1 MKNIISIEGNIG
13 SGKTTLFNLLRSRPA
28 LSNVVFIE
36 EPVDLWEKLRD
47 DITGESLLQR
57 FYADPERYAFAF
69 QTMAFFSRLALLA
82 EAPTGCTVV
91 TERSLLTD
99 RDVFA
104 KMLHNSGK
112 IDSLCY
118 KIYLHNLANFSDVAP
133 SKIIYIKTDPVIC
146 ADRIASRNRHGESN
160 ISIDYL
166 IQCEEYHEA
175 MIRNAPSE
183 ILVLDGNQDGA
194 LRIMLNDSLKSIENF
209 ILQQ

>member
-1 MKNIISIEGNIG
+1 MNKIFSIEGNIG
-13 SGKTTLFNLLRSRPA
+13 SGKTTLFNELRSRPA
-28 LSNVVFIE
+28 LENIFFIE
-36 EPVDLWEKLRD
+36 EPVDIWEKIID

-57 FYADPERYAFAF
+57 FYADPDRYAFAF
-69 QTMAFFSRLALLA
+69 QTMAFWSRLALL
-82 EAPTGCTVV
+82 EKAPTGCTVI

-104 KMLHNSGK
+104 KMLYDSRM

-118 KIYLHNLANFSDVAP
+118 KIYMHNSASFRDVAP
-133 SKIIYIKTDPVIC
+133 SKIIYIKTDPVVC
-146 ADRIASRNRHGESN
+146 EERISIRNRNGESK

-166 IQCEEYHEA
+166 IKCEEYHEA

-183 ILVLDGNQDGA
+183 ILVLDGNQDTHHHE
-194 LRIMLNDSLKSIENF
+194 LTSIENF

>member
-1 MKNIISIEGNIG
+1 MNNIISIEGNIG
-13 SGKTTLFNLLRSRPA
+13 SGKTTLFNLLRSSPV
-28 LSNVVFIE
+28 LHNVFFIE
-36 EPVDLWEKLRD
+36 EPVDLWNKIFD
-47 DITGESLLQR
+47 DITGESILQR
-57 FYADPERYAFAF
+57 FYADPDRYAFAF

-104 KMLHNSGK
+104 KMLHDNGN

-118 KIYLHNLANFSDVAP
+118 KIYLHNSASFSDVAP
-133 SKIIYIKTDPVIC
+133 SKIIYIKTDPVVC
-146 ADRIASRNRHGESN
+146 EDRISIRNRNGESK

-166 IQCEEYHEA
+166 IKCEEYHEA
-175 MIRNAPSE
+175 MIRNAQSE

-194 LRIMLNDSLKSIENF
+194 LRIMLHDALTSIENF

>member
-1 MKNIISIEGNIG
+1 MNNIISIEGNIG
-13 SGKTTLFNLLRSRPA
+13 SGKTTLFNLLRASPV
-28 LSNVVFIE
+28 LSNVFFIE
-36 EPVDLWEKLRD
+36 EPVDLWNKIFD
-47 DITGESLLQR
+47 DITGESILQR
-57 FYADPERYAFAF
+57 FYADPDRYAFAF

-82 EAPTGCTVV
+82 EAPAGCTVV

-104 KMLHNSGK
+104 KMLYDSRM

-118 KIYLHNLANFSDVAP
+118 KIYMHNSASFRDVAP
-133 SKIIYIKTDPVIC
+133 SKIIYIKTDPVVC
-146 ADRIASRNRHGESN
+146 EERISIRNRNGESK

-166 IQCEEYHEA
+166 IKCEEYHEA

-183 ILVLDGNQDGA
+183 ILVLDGNQDTHHHE
-194 LRIMLNDSLKSIENF
+194 LTSIENF

>member
-13 SGKTTLFNLLRSRPA
+13 SGKTTLFNLLRDRPA
-28 LSNVVFIE
+28 LHNVFFIE
-36 EPVDLWEKLRD
+36 EPVDIWEKIHD

-57 FYADPERYAFAF
+57 FYADPDRYAFAF

-82 EAPTGCTVV
+82 KAPTGCTVV

-118 KIYLHNLANFSDVAP
+118 KIYLHNSASFSDVAP
-133 SKIIYIKTDPVIC
+133 SKIIYIKTDPVVC
-146 ADRIASRNRHGESN
+146 EDRISIRNRNGESK

-175 MIRNAPSE
+175 MIRNSQSE

-194 LRIMLNDSLKSIENF
+194 LRIMLHDALKSIENF